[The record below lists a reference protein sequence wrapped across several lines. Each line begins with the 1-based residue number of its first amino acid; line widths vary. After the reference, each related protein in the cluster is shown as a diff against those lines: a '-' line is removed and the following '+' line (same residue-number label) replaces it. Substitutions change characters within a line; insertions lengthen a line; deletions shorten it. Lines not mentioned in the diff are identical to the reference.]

1 MTLQQLKYVIEVAD
15 RGSITEAAKSLF
27 IAQPSLS
34 AAIHELEAETDTK
47 IFQRS
52 SRGVLITPEGAEFL
66 GYARQVVQ
74 QAALI
79 EDKYIARSSVR
90 QRFSVSTQHYSF
102 TSSAFVEL
110 VRAQGGEAYEFTLRE
125 GKTYDTINDVRTLR
139 SEMGVIYLSSFNEA
153 VIRKMLREA
162 NLVFSEL
169 FSARPHIFVGRN
181 NPLAGRESVTLVDLE
196 PLPCLTYEQGD
207 QNAFYFS
214 EEILS
219 TLNHE
224 KSIKVTDKGTIID
237 LMVGTD
243 GYTISS
249 GICPSYLR
257 GDDIISIPLTVDEV
271 IRIGVITHRD
281 YRPTV
286 LGETYLR
293 ILHRVVGDMQEMGE
307 EKGCGS
313 TLRAALGR
321 ASFEFLSVA
330 LDGLKRLLT
339 QVVLDLAGV
348 AHGRLPAHAQR
359 NQHLADE
366 RVPLVELLRNPL
378 ALRGEMDVV
387 HVIHRDQ
394 PALAHLAQHNGNRR
408 SGIGEIRAHVHRV
421 HLVLTQG
428 EDVDRLQ
435 IVLCR
440 FGYGHGAASCLTLR
454 SDIESI
460 IPCPKRTRNPE
471 RAPGPRHTMNPR

>member
-47 IFQRS
+47 IFKRS

-139 SEMGVIYLSSFNEA
+139 SEMGVLYLSSFNEA

-181 NPLAGRESVTLVDLE
+181 NPLAGRESVTLADLE

-257 GDDIISIPLTVDEV
+257 GEDIISIPLTVDEV

-286 LGETYLR
+286 LGEKYLE
-293 ILHRVVGDMQEMGE
+293 ILHRVVGDMQELGE
-307 EKGCGS
+307 E
-313 TLRAALGR
+313 
-321 ASFEFLSVA
+321 
-330 LDGLKRLLT
+330 
-339 QVVLDLAGV
+339 
-348 AHGRLPAHAQR
+348 
-359 NQHLADE
+359 
-366 RVPLVELLRNPL
+366 
-378 ALRGEMDVV
+378 
-387 HVIHRDQ
+387 
-394 PALAHLAQHNGNRR
+394 
-408 SGIGEIRAHVHRV
+408 
-421 HLVLTQG
+421 
-428 EDVDRLQ
+428 
-435 IVLCR
+435 
-440 FGYGHGAASCLTLR
+440 
-454 SDIESI
+454 
-460 IPCPKRTRNPE
+460 
-471 RAPGPRHTMNPR
+471 

>member
-1 MTLQQLKYVIEVAD
+1 MTLQQLKYVTEVAD

-34 AAIHELEAETDTK
+34 AAIHELEEEIGVAL
-47 IFQRS
+47 FLRS
-52 SRGVLITPEGAEFL
+52 NRGVLITPEGAEFL

-79 EDKYIARSSVR
+79 EDKYIAHSALR
-90 QRFSVSTQHYSF
+90 QRFCISTQHYSF
-102 TSSAFVEL
+102 TAGAFVEL
-110 VRAQGGEAYEFTLRE
+110 VRAQGGEAYEFILRE

-181 NPLAGRESVTLVDLE
+181 NPLAGRESVTLADLE

-307 EKGCGS
+307 EKG
-313 TLRAALGR
+313 
-321 ASFEFLSVA
+321 
-330 LDGLKRLLT
+330 
-339 QVVLDLAGV
+339 
-348 AHGRLPAHAQR
+348 
-359 NQHLADE
+359 
-366 RVPLVELLRNPL
+366 
-378 ALRGEMDVV
+378 
-387 HVIHRDQ
+387 
-394 PALAHLAQHNGNRR
+394 
-408 SGIGEIRAHVHRV
+408 
-421 HLVLTQG
+421 
-428 EDVDRLQ
+428 
-435 IVLCR
+435 
-440 FGYGHGAASCLTLR
+440 
-454 SDIESI
+454 
-460 IPCPKRTRNPE
+460 
-471 RAPGPRHTMNPR
+471 

>member
-139 SEMGVIYLSSFNEA
+139 SEMGVLYLSSFNEA
-153 VIRKMLREA
+153 VIRKMLRES

-181 NPLAGRESVTLVDLE
+181 NPLAGRESVTLADLE

-257 GDDIISIPLTVDEV
+257 GEDIISIPLTVDEV

-286 LGETYLR
+286 LGEKYLE
-293 ILHRVVGDMQEMGE
+293 ILHRVVGDMQELGE
-307 EKGCGS
+307 E
-313 TLRAALGR
+313 
-321 ASFEFLSVA
+321 
-330 LDGLKRLLT
+330 
-339 QVVLDLAGV
+339 
-348 AHGRLPAHAQR
+348 
-359 NQHLADE
+359 
-366 RVPLVELLRNPL
+366 
-378 ALRGEMDVV
+378 
-387 HVIHRDQ
+387 
-394 PALAHLAQHNGNRR
+394 
-408 SGIGEIRAHVHRV
+408 
-421 HLVLTQG
+421 
-428 EDVDRLQ
+428 
-435 IVLCR
+435 
-440 FGYGHGAASCLTLR
+440 
-454 SDIESI
+454 
-460 IPCPKRTRNPE
+460 
-471 RAPGPRHTMNPR
+471 

>member
-15 RGSITEAAKSLF
+15 RGSLTEAAKSLF

-47 IFQRS
+47 IFKRS

-79 EDKYIARSSVR
+79 EDKYIALSSVR

-139 SEMGVIYLSSFNEA
+139 SEMGVLYLSRFNEA
-153 VIRKMLREA
+153 VIRKMLRES

-181 NPLAGRESVTLVDLE
+181 NPLAGRESVTLADLE

-257 GDDIISIPLTVDEV
+257 GEDIISIPLTVDEV

-286 LGETYLR
+286 LGEKYLE
-293 ILHRVVGDMQEMGE
+293 ILHRVVGDMQELGE
-307 EKGCGS
+307 E
-313 TLRAALGR
+313 
-321 ASFEFLSVA
+321 
-330 LDGLKRLLT
+330 
-339 QVVLDLAGV
+339 
-348 AHGRLPAHAQR
+348 
-359 NQHLADE
+359 
-366 RVPLVELLRNPL
+366 
-378 ALRGEMDVV
+378 
-387 HVIHRDQ
+387 
-394 PALAHLAQHNGNRR
+394 
-408 SGIGEIRAHVHRV
+408 
-421 HLVLTQG
+421 
-428 EDVDRLQ
+428 
-435 IVLCR
+435 
-440 FGYGHGAASCLTLR
+440 
-454 SDIESI
+454 
-460 IPCPKRTRNPE
+460 
-471 RAPGPRHTMNPR
+471 

>member
-47 IFQRS
+47 IFKRS

-139 SEMGVIYLSSFNEA
+139 SEMGVLYLSSFNEA
-153 VIRKMLREA
+153 VIRKMLRES

-181 NPLAGRESVTLVDLE
+181 NPLAGRESVTLADLE

-257 GDDIISIPLTVDEV
+257 GEEIISIPLTVDEV

-307 EKGCGS
+307 EKG
-313 TLRAALGR
+313 
-321 ASFEFLSVA
+321 
-330 LDGLKRLLT
+330 
-339 QVVLDLAGV
+339 
-348 AHGRLPAHAQR
+348 
-359 NQHLADE
+359 
-366 RVPLVELLRNPL
+366 
-378 ALRGEMDVV
+378 
-387 HVIHRDQ
+387 
-394 PALAHLAQHNGNRR
+394 
-408 SGIGEIRAHVHRV
+408 
-421 HLVLTQG
+421 
-428 EDVDRLQ
+428 
-435 IVLCR
+435 
-440 FGYGHGAASCLTLR
+440 
-454 SDIESI
+454 
-460 IPCPKRTRNPE
+460 
-471 RAPGPRHTMNPR
+471 

>member
-1 MTLQQLKYVIEVAD
+1 MTLQQLKYVIEVAE

-34 AAIHELEAETDTK
+34 AAIHDLEEETATT
-47 IFQRS
+47 IFVRK

-79 EDKYIARSSVR
+79 EEKYIARQEVR

-110 VRAQGGEAYEFTLRE
+110 VRMHSDSAYEFTLRE
-125 GKTYDTINDVRTLR
+125 GKTYDTIQDVRNLR
-139 SEMGVIYLSSFNEA
+139 SEMGVIYQSTFNEA
-153 VIRKMLREA
+153 VISKTLREA

-169 FSARPHIFVGRN
+169 FAARPHIFVGRN
-181 NPLAGRESVTLVDLE
+181 NPLAGRESVSMNDLV

-219 TLNHE
+219 TLNHD

-257 GDDIISIPLTVDEV
+257 GEDIISIPLQVDEM
-271 IRIGVITHRD
+271 IRIGVITHKD
-281 YRPTV
+281 YRPTA
-286 LGETYLR
+286 LGQQYLD
-293 ILHRVVGDMQEMGE
+293 ILHRVVGDM
-307 EKGCGS
+307 
-313 TLRAALGR
+313 TA
-321 ASFEFLSVA
+321 
-330 LDGLKRLLT
+330 
-339 QVVLDLAGV
+339 
-348 AHGRLPAHAQR
+348 
-359 NQHLADE
+359 
-366 RVPLVELLRNPL
+366 
-378 ALRGEMDVV
+378 
-387 HVIHRDQ
+387 
-394 PALAHLAQHNGNRR
+394 
-408 SGIGEIRAHVHRV
+408 
-421 HLVLTQG
+421 
-428 EDVDRLQ
+428 
-435 IVLCR
+435 
-440 FGYGHGAASCLTLR
+440 
-454 SDIESI
+454 
-460 IPCPKRTRNPE
+460 
-471 RAPGPRHTMNPR
+471 

>member
-47 IFQRS
+47 IFKRS

-139 SEMGVIYLSSFNEA
+139 SEMGVLYLSSFNEA
-153 VIRKMLREA
+153 VIRKMLRES

-181 NPLAGRESVTLVDLE
+181 NPLAGRESVTLADLE

-224 KSIKVTDKGTIID
+224 KSIKVKDKGTIID

-257 GDDIISIPLTVDEV
+257 GEDIISIPLTVDEV

-286 LGETYLR
+286 LGEKYLE
-293 ILHRVVGDMQEMGE
+293 ILHRVVGDMQELGE
-307 EKGCGS
+307 E
-313 TLRAALGR
+313 
-321 ASFEFLSVA
+321 
-330 LDGLKRLLT
+330 
-339 QVVLDLAGV
+339 
-348 AHGRLPAHAQR
+348 
-359 NQHLADE
+359 
-366 RVPLVELLRNPL
+366 
-378 ALRGEMDVV
+378 
-387 HVIHRDQ
+387 
-394 PALAHLAQHNGNRR
+394 
-408 SGIGEIRAHVHRV
+408 
-421 HLVLTQG
+421 
-428 EDVDRLQ
+428 
-435 IVLCR
+435 
-440 FGYGHGAASCLTLR
+440 
-454 SDIESI
+454 
-460 IPCPKRTRNPE
+460 
-471 RAPGPRHTMNPR
+471 

>member
-110 VRAQGGEAYEFTLRE
+110 VRAHAGQAYEFILRE
-125 GKTYDTINDVRTLR
+125 GKTYDTITDVKNLR
-139 SEMGVIYLSSFNEA
+139 SEMGVIYMSAFNEA
-153 VIRKMLREA
+153 VISKTLREA
-162 NLVFSEL
+162 NLAFSEL
-169 FSARPHIFVGRN
+169 FAARPHIFVGRN
-181 NPLAGRESVTLVDLE
+181 NPLSGRISVSMADLVD
-196 PLPCLTYEQGD
+196 LPCLTYDQGD

-219 TLNHE
+219 TLNHDR
-224 KSIKVTDKGTIID
+224 SIKVTDKGTIID

-243 GYTISS
+243 GYTTSS

-257 GDDIISIPLTVDEV
+257 GEDIISIPLQVDEV
-271 IRIGVITHRD
+271 IRIGVITHKD
-281 YRPTV
+281 YRPTP
-286 LGETYLR
+286 LGQEYLDV
-293 ILHRVVGDMQEMGE
+293 LHRIVGDMQ
-307 EKGCGS
+307 
-313 TLRAALGR
+313 T
-321 ASFEFLSVA
+321 
-330 LDGLKRLLT
+330 
-339 QVVLDLAGV
+339 
-348 AHGRLPAHAQR
+348 
-359 NQHLADE
+359 
-366 RVPLVELLRNPL
+366 
-378 ALRGEMDVV
+378 
-387 HVIHRDQ
+387 I
-394 PALAHLAQHNGNRR
+394 
-408 SGIGEIRAHVHRV
+408 
-421 HLVLTQG
+421 
-428 EDVDRLQ
+428 
-435 IVLCR
+435 
-440 FGYGHGAASCLTLR
+440 
-454 SDIESI
+454 
-460 IPCPKRTRNPE
+460 
-471 RAPGPRHTMNPR
+471 AP